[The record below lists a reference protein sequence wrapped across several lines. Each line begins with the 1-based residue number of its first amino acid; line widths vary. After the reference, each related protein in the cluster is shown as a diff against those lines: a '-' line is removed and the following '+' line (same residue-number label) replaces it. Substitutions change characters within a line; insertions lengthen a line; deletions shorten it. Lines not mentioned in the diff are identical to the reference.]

1 MPRRSLAYN
10 LKRGV
15 VTPPNIGEMAG
26 VSAPTVYKWIRR
38 GYFAVY
44 KQMPDSNEYHISAKS
59 VVEFFEKSS
68 FAIPQALKESAEIF
82 AEKYNDDFTL
92 KIASITPKTDI
103 KQL

>member
-15 VTPPNIGEMAG
+15 VTPPNIAELAG
-26 VSAPTVYKWIRR
+26 VSTPTVYKWIHR

-59 VVEFFEKSS
+59 VVEFFKKNK
-68 FAIPQALKESAEIF
+68 FAIPSALQESAEIF
-82 AEKYNDDFTL
+82 VDKYNDDFTL
-92 KIASITPKTDI
+92 KIIPVTPRTNTK
-103 KQL
+103 